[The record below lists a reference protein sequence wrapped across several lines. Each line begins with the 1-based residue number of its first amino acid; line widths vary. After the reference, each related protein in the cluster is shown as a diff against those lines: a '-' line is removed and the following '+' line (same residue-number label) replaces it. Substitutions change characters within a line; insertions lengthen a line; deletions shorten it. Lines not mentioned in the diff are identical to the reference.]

1 MGMRQIFAENL
12 QAKRAMLGKNQE
24 AFAEELEISRSE
36 LQKYLNGT
44 GNPTIDKIE
53 QIAEKIEMEP
63 MDLLFTPMNP
73 ERFGAEELLLQINK
87 TIQALDPKQRGV
99 LAAGLAE
106 IIRCLEAEQ

>member
-1 MGMRQIFAENL
+1 MEMRQIFSENL

-53 QIAEKIEMEP
+53 QIAEKIAMEP
-63 MDLLFTPMNP
+63 MDLLFTPVNP
-73 ERFGAEELLLQINK
+73 ERFEAEELLLQINK
-87 TIQALDPKQRGV
+87 TIQALDSKERCI
-99 LAAGLAE
+99 LAEGLVE
-106 IIRCLEAEQ
+106 IIRGLEAAQ